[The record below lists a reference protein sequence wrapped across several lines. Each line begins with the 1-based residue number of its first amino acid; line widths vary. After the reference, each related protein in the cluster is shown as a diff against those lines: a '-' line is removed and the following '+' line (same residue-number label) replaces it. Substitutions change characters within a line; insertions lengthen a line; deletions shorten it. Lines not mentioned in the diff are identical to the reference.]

1 MKISYYPLGSWAMS
15 SSRLRVH
22 MVAQELIRLGHTVD
36 YNTFADDTD
45 VILIQKRFD
54 CGSVINAAREKKIP
68 LIWDVDDYIPGGPA
82 HLVNVVTTDRP
93 EKRKLYPDAIVIPD
107 CLDLSDLIYSSI
119 KTSHRPNLGLIG
131 TYCNAENAV
140 HIRDVNTAR
149 KSLDLEFQV
158 ITDLRLVALPSDVQ
172 GIQWTLESVNSQIIQ
187 WDLVV
192 LPLTRDSKWSD
203 LWVGSKSS
211 NRLLKAWGLAMPV
224 VGAPIAAYQE
234 MGLAYTASSVKEWV
248 EALTALRDVSA
259 RVRTGREGYLKAQEF
274 KASVLVQEWLKLF
287 RRLTLHE

>member
-1 MKISYYPLGSWAMS
+1 M
-15 SSRLRVH
+15 
-22 MVAQELIRLGHTVD
+22 
-36 YNTFADDTD
+36 
-45 VILIQKRFD
+45 
-54 CGSVINAAREKKIP
+54 
-68 LIWDVDDYIPGGPA
+68 
-82 HLVNVVTTDRP
+82 
-93 EKRKLYPDAIVIPD
+93 
-107 CLDLSDLIYSSI
+107 
-119 KTSHRPNLGLIG
+119 
-131 TYCNAENAV
+131 
-140 HIRDVNTAR
+140 
-149 KSLDLEFQV
+149 